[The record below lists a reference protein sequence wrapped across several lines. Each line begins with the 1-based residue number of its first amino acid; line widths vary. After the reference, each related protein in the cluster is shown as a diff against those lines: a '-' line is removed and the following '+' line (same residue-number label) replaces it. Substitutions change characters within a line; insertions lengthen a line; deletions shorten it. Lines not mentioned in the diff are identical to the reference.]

1 MKRILIYAFI
11 GFLMLS
17 IGACSNSKKKG
28 QDVTDSTQKKQG
40 VGTGKI
46 LAGELAVIV
55 DESILP
61 IMLEQAD
68 VFKTSY
74 ENANIRLI
82 PLPEK
87 EAINALITGEADIAV
102 LARSLSTEESAGF
115 VKRQLK
121 PRTFPIFYDGVLFFN
136 NLSAA
141 DTSIDIN
148 TLKSLL
154 KGESNSGKRLVFDN
168 INSTNFRKV
177 KELTNLEKV
186 SGQSVKG
193 MTTSKEVIDE
203 VLADPN
209 SIGVIS
215 YGQYLDCIK
224 QFGEENKI
232 RILSLQSIKD
242 GKSLGFF
249 KPSQTTFATDEYA
262 LKSEFQ
268 VLNYQPKMG
277 LGIGFSAFMTGDR
290 GQRIVLKYGLLP
302 YTMPGREIII
312 REDNIN

>member
-193 MTTSKEVIDE
+193 MKTSKEVIDE

>member
-1 MKRILIYAFI
+1 MKRILFYAFI

-87 EAINALITGEADIAV
+87 EAINALIAGEADIAV

-193 MTTSKEVIDE
+193 MKTSKEVIDE

>member
-74 ENANIRLI
+74 ENANIRMI

-177 KELTNLEKV
+177 KELTNLKNV

-193 MTTSKEVIDE
+193 MKTSKEVIDE

-242 GKSLGFF
+242 GKNLGFF
-249 KPSQTTFATDEYA
+249 KPSQTTFATNEYA

>member
-17 IGACSNSKKKG
+17 NGACSNSKKKG

-87 EAINALITGEADIAV
+87 EAINALIAGQADIAV

-193 MTTSKEVIDE
+193 MKTSKEVIDE

>member
-17 IGACSNSKKKG
+17 NGACSNSKKKG

-193 MTTSKEVIDE
+193 MKTSKEVIDE

>member
-74 ENANIRLI
+74 ENANIRMI

-193 MTTSKEVIDE
+193 MKTSKEVIDE

-242 GKSLGFF
+242 GKNLGFF
-249 KPSQTTFATDEYA
+249 KPSQTTFATNEYA

>member
-17 IGACSNSKKKG
+17 NGACSNSKKKG

-193 MTTSKEVIDE
+193 MKTSKEVIDE

-242 GKSLGFF
+242 GKNLGFF
-249 KPSQTTFATDEYA
+249 KPSQTTFATNEYA

>member
-87 EAINALITGEADIAV
+87 EAINALITGQADIAV

-193 MTTSKEVIDE
+193 MKTSKEVIDE

>member
-17 IGACSNSKKKG
+17 NGACSNSKKKG

-87 EAINALITGEADIAV
+87 EAINALITGQADIAV

-193 MTTSKEVIDE
+193 MKTSKEVIDE

-242 GKSLGFF
+242 GKNLGFF
-249 KPSQTTFATDEYA
+249 KPSQTTFATNEYA

>member
-87 EAINALITGEADIAV
+87 EAINALIAGQADIAV